1 MPVNWCTSCKCV
13 LANEEVVEGVCE
25 RCGSEVIRKEKSQ
38 WMLRITK
45 YADRLIDDLD
55 DVDFIERVKTQQ
67 RNWIGRSTGTEV
79 TFKTNTEDDITV
91 YTTRVDTLFGVT
103 YTVISPEHP
112 LLKKWQ
118 PLIKNWDEVAAY
130 QEAHP
135 EKEII
140 RLGIGDVTQPLAK
153 CVVDAMHDAVTE
165 MGTKE
170 GFHGYG
176 PEQGYPFL
184 KQAIQGYYAGRGTKL
199 DEDEIFISDGAKSD
213 LANVLGLFDVDNT
226 VLVPDPVYPTYVDDN
241 VTDGRKIIYGR
252 TSQENGFL
260 GMPDENVKADIIYIC
275 SPNNPTGA
283 AYTRDQLKVWVD
295 YARKNDAIILYDAA
309 YECFISDGDLARSIF
324 EIEGARECAIEIC
337 SFSKI
342 AGFTG
347 TRCGYTIVPHE
358 LEREGMNINKLWL
371 RRQTTKFNGVPYVV
385 QRAAAAVFTESG
397 MAEIQ
402 QNLDYYRKNAKV
414 IADALD
420 ECGVWYCGGKNSPYI
435 WLRCPG
441 GMKSWEFFDWLLE
454 NCGVVGTPGVGFGEC
469 GEGYFRLTA
478 FGDAEKTKVAAQRI
492 KAAIQTL

>member
-1 MPVNWCTSCKCV
+1 MKMNKHY
-13 LANEEVVEGVCE
+13 NELKA
-25 RCGSEVIRKEKSQ
+25 SY
-38 WMLRITK
+38 LF
-45 YADRLIDDLD
+45 
-55 DVDFIERVKTQQ
+55 VDIAHK
-67 RNWIGRSTGTEV
+67 
-79 TFKTNTEDDITV
+79 
-91 YTTRVDTLFGVT
+91 
-103 YTVISPEHP
+103 
-112 LLKKWQ
+112 
-118 PLIKNWDEVAAY
+118 VATY

-153 CVVDAMHDAVTE
+153 CVVQAMRDAAEE

-184 KQAIQGYYAGRGTKL
+184 KQAIQGYYASRGTQL
-199 DEDEIFISDGAKSD
+199 AEDEIFISDGAKSD
-213 LANVLGLFDVDNT
+213 LANLLGLFDVDNT

-241 VTDGRKIIYGR
+241 VTDGRKIIYSR
-252 TSQENGFL
+252 TGQENGFL
-260 GMPDENVKADIIYIC
+260 GMPDESVKADIIYIC

-283 AYTRDQLKVWVD
+283 AYTRAQLKAWVD

-309 YECFISDGDLARSIF
+309 YECFISDGELARSIF
-324 EIEGARECAIEIC
+324 EIEGARQCAVEIC

-347 TRCGYTIVPHE
+347 TRCGYTVVPKE
-358 LEREGMNINKLWL
+358 LEREGMSINKLWL

-402 QNLDYYRKNAKV
+402 SNLDYYRRNAKV

-435 WLRCPG
+435 WLRCPNNMG
-441 GMKSWEFFDWLLE
+441 SWEFFDWLLE

-469 GEGYFRLTA
+469 GKGYFRLPA
-478 FGDAEKTKVAAQRI
+478 FGDAEKTKLAAERI
-492 KAAIQTL
+492 KTAIKAL